1 MSSNMIRV
9 TGMNSGLDTES
20 IISAYT
26 SKATKN
32 VQTAKKKLQL
42 NKWTQDA
49 WKDLNSK
56 IYSFYSKTLSTNRLS
71 SAYSKTKTTTSNGA
85 LSVSSDGSAPIGVQN
100 AKIISTASAAY
111 MTGGEIEASSE
122 NANLTDLGLN
132 TGDTFTYTDKNG
144 TKTFQ
149 VGGEA
154 SDGVTVVN
162 KLSDITKE
170 LSKAGLNANFDAGN
184 KRLFLSA
191 KSTGEGNDF
200 SFGGSVDALAKLGL
214 ATEDQLSSAGLDG
227 SFGAAKKIDASSAEL
242 ELNGVRF
249 KSDSNTLKI
258 NNSTYTINY
267 MPTDPNENIAVSTAV
282 DYDGVYDVVKDM
294 LKEYNGLVNE
304 MSKLY
309 NADSAKGYDPL
320 TDEQRE
326 AMSEK
331 EIEEWENK
339 IKGSLLR
346 NDDTLSGVL
355 NALTSNINN
364 GIKVGDKTYNLTDF
378 GISTMGYFDAEA
390 NERYALH
397 IDGDPDDTYSS
408 GNKDKL
414 KQMLATDPEAVTQFF
429 SKLSANLY
437 DNLYSKMGST
447 SLSSIYKVYND
458 KELKTEQTDWEKKV
472 TEYESKLTDMEDKY
486 YRKFAV
492 MEKTLSA
499 MNSRQSSMGAF
510 FG

>member
-1 MSSNMIRV
+1 MSSNMIRI

-26 SKATKN
+26 SKAKKN
-32 VQTAKKKLQL
+32 VETAKKKLQV

-56 IYSFYSKTLSTNRLS
+56 IYGFYSKTLSTNRLS
-71 SAYSKTKTTTSNGA
+71 SAYTKTKTTSSSGA
-85 LSVSSDGSAPIGVQN
+85 LSVSSDGSAPIGVQS
-100 AKIISTASAAY
+100 AKILSTASSGS
-111 MTGGEIEASSE
+111 MTGAEISAESATTS
-122 NANLTDLGLN
+122 LTELGLN
-132 TGDTFTYTDKNG
+132 EGDTFTFTDKNG

-154 SDGVTVVN
+154 SDGVTVIN
-162 KLSDITKE
+162 NLSDFTKA
-170 LSKAGLNANFDAGN
+170 LSKAGLNANYDAGN
-184 KRLFLSA
+184 KRLFLSS

-200 SFGGSVDALAKLGL
+200 SFGGDTETLAKLGL
-214 ATEDQLSSAGLDG
+214 ATESQLSAAGLEDTYG
-227 SFGAAKKIDASSAEL
+227 SAKKIDASSAEL
-242 ELNGVRF
+242 ELNGVTF
-249 KSDSNTLKI
+249 KSDSNTFKI
-258 NNSTYTINY
+258 NGSVYTVNY
-267 MPTDPNENIAVSTAV
+267 KPNDPNEEIAVSTAV

-294 LKEYNGLVNE
+294 LKEYNDLVNE

-309 NADSAKGYDPL
+309 NADSSKGYEPL
-320 TDEQRE
+320 TDDQRE

-355 NALTSNINN
+355 NALTSDIN
-364 GIKVGDKTYNLTDF
+364 GEIKVGDKSFNLTDF
-378 GISTMGYFDAEA
+378 GISTMGFFDAEK

-397 IDGDPDDTYSS
+397 IDGDSDDAVTA
-408 GNKDKL
+408 GNADKL
-414 KQMLATDPEAVTQFF
+414 KKMIAADPEAVTEFF
-429 SKLSANLY
+429 SKLSAKLY
-437 DNLYSKMGST
+437 DNLYGKMGSS

-458 KELKTEQTDWEKKV
+458 KQLKTEQTDWEKKV
-472 TEYESKLTDMEDKY
+472 VDYESKLTDMEDKY

-492 MEKTLSA
+492 MEKTLAA
-499 MNSRQSSMGAF
+499 MNSRQSSVSSF